1 MKEIIDKVIS
11 NPLILPMWFSILC
24 GIIIGVERE
33 MKGKDAGVKTTIF
46 ICAGSALFAYLGN
59 NLNGSFDKSRV
70 LSQIVSGIGFI
81 GGGVI
86 IFNDDKVRGL
96 TSAAIMWMT
105 AGIGAMCGLGMFYE
119 AIMCSITIIG
129 VEVFFDKLK
138 QFIRGRND

>member
-1 MKEIIDKVIS
+1 MQEIIDKIII
-11 NPLILPMWFSILC
+11 NPLILPLWFSILC

-33 MKGKDAGVKTTIF
+33 IKGKDAGVKTTIF
-46 ICAGSALFAYLGN
+46 ICAGSALFAYLGD
-59 NLNGSFDKSRV
+59 NLSGSFDRSRV

-86 IFNDDKVRGL
+86 IFNEDKITGL

-105 AGIGAMCGLGMFYE
+105 AGIGAMCGLSMFYE
-119 AIMCSITIIG
+119 AIMCSATIIG

-138 QFIRGRND
+138 QFIRGRDD